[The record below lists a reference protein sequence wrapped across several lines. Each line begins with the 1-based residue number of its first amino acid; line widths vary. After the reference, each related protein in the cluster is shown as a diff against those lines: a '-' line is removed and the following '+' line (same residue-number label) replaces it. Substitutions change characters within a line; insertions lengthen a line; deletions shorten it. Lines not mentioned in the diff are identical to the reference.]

1 MNSPASEERGS
12 AGYERTVAF
21 SDGVFAIAITLLVLG
36 IEVPDLP
43 DSRAAEE
50 LPGELNDLVQQVIS
64 YFVGFAV
71 IGLFW
76 MEHHRFFARLRAFDQ
91 GLLVAN
97 LAFLSLISL
106 MPFTTGVFGR
116 YGDVSIAV
124 VLYALNVAAANLVA
138 VLMARLAMRRRLLPD
153 DDPERSEPLWLSL
166 APAGVFLLS
175 IPVALVAPRAASYV
189 WLLLLVQAFT
199 RRARPRGRPSPTL

>member
-1 MNSPASEERGS
+1 MSGMSEERGS
-12 AGYERTVAF
+12 VGYERTVAF

-43 DSRAAEE
+43 AVRAADE
-50 LPGELNDLVQQVIS
+50 LPAALNDLVQQVIS

-76 MEHHRFFARLRAFDQ
+76 LEHHRFFSRLRAFDQ
-91 GLLVAN
+91 TLLVVN

-124 VLYALNVAAANLVA
+124 VLYALNVAAANIGAVA
-138 VLMARLAMRRRLLPD
+138 MSRMAMRRRLLPE
-153 DDPERSEPLWLSL
+153 DDPERAEPLWRSL

-175 IPVALVAPRAASYV
+175 IPVAFVTPQKAPLV
-189 WLLLLVQAFT
+189 WLLLLVFTFT
-199 RRARPRGRPSPTL
+199 RRVRPA